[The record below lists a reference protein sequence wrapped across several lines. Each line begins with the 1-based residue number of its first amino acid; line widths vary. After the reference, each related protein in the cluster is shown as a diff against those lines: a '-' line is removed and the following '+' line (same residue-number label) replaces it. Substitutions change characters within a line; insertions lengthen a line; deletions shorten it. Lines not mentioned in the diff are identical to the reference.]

1 MRGLMNVFLL
11 PFFLSVVL
19 PHQIQLTDD
28 SILTPKIFRAGDIV
42 TSDYLAINPTNWILL
57 KSIVESSDNNCKSA
71 LNDTIAICKHQL
83 ETCHDTC
90 NAIPDD
96 EKLFIRALETE
107 IETTKRDLDYYK
119 KRSEIF
125 KYVVIGVGAI
135 ALTSSSILFIDSL

>member
-1 MRGLMNVFLL
+1 M
-11 PFFLSVVL
+11 SIL
-19 PHQIQLTDD
+19 PHQIRLTDN
-28 SILTPKIFRAGDIV
+28 SILTAKIFRAGDV
-42 TSDYLAINPTNWILL
+42 SKDNFLAFNMTEFSLI

-96 EKLFIRALETE
+96 EKLFIRALEQE
-107 IETTKRDLDYYK
+107 IESTKRDLDYYK
-119 KRSEIF
+119 NRSEIF

-135 ALTSSSILFIDSL
+135 ALTSSSILFIDSF

>member
-1 MRGLMNVFLL
+1 MNVLLL
-11 PFFLSVVL
+11 PLVMSIL
-19 PHQIQLTDD
+19 PHQIRLTDN
-28 SILTPKIFRAGDIV
+28 SILTAKIFRAGDV
-42 TSDYLAINPTNWILL
+42 SKDNFLAFNMTEFSLI

-96 EKLFIRALETE
+96 EKLFIRALEKE
-107 IETTKRDLDYYK
+107 IESTKRDLDYYK
-119 KRSEIF
+119 NRSEIF

-135 ALTSSSILFIDSL
+135 ALTSSSILLIDSF

>member
-1 MRGLMNVFLL
+1 MNVLLL
-11 PFFLSVVL
+11 PLVMSIL
-19 PHQIQLTDD
+19 PHQIRLTDN
-28 SILTPKIFRAGDIV
+28 SILTAKIFRAGDV
-42 TSDYLAINPTNWILL
+42 SKDNFLAFNMTEFSLI

-96 EKLFIRALETE
+96 EKLFIRALEKE
-107 IETTKRDLDYYK
+107 IESTKRDLDYYK
-119 KRSEIF
+119 NRSEIF

-135 ALTSSSILFIDSL
+135 ALTSSSILFIDSF

>member
-1 MRGLMNVFLL
+1 MNVLLL
-11 PFFLSVVL
+11 PLVMSIL
-19 PHQIQLTDD
+19 PHQIRLTDN
-28 SILTPKIFRAGDIV
+28 SILTAKIFRAGDV
-42 TSDYLAINPTNWILL
+42 STGKFLAFNMTEFSLI

-96 EKLFIRALETE
+96 EKLFIRALEKE
-107 IETTKRDLDYYK
+107 IESTKRDLDYYK
-119 KRSEIF
+119 NRSEIF

-135 ALTSSSILFIDSL
+135 ALTSSSILFIDSF

>member
-1 MRGLMNVFLL
+1 MNVLLL
-11 PFFLSVVL
+11 PLVMSIL
-19 PHQIQLTDD
+19 PHQIRLTDN
-28 SILTPKIFRAGDIV
+28 SILTAKIFRAGDV
-42 TSDYLAINPTNWILL
+42 SKDNFLAFNMTEFSLI

-96 EKLFIRALETE
+96 EKLFIRALEQE
-107 IETTKRDLDYYK
+107 IESTKRDLDYYK
-119 KRSEIF
+119 NRSEIF

-135 ALTSSSILFIDSL
+135 ALTSSSILFIDSF